1 MDHAHAGG
9 VEDSLLLPYLIF
21 IILVTPLLI
30 GLLAFLAR
38 RRKKISANV
47 DTDGGQ
53 PLTEEKYRYDLLKVG
68 WIHRLLKM
76 RGFQFVLQLPNAVI
90 FMLVIAAGIW
100 GTQLGD
106 KNFATVITWLV
117 WWAVIIFT
125 FLFLSRTWCMVCP
138 LVSVAE
144 WLQRG
149 KLWGVSKRVLSL
161 NRKWPRKLRNFWVPT
176 GFFIILTWMYLFLGL
191 ASSPIYTALVTI
203 FLFIGPAIVVS
214 LIFERRTFCRYV
226 CPIGGV
232 IGAYSMT
239 APLEL
244 RNRSDEVCRSCK
256 EKACYRGNEK
266 GYGCPMFMMPQTMET
281 NTYCTLCTECVK
293 TCPNDNIALNVRPFL
308 SDLWKTKKIGFD
320 VAAIVVILL
329 GVTVFQTLSMVEPW
343 NDASSTIQEATGLGE
358 NTVLTGSFILLA
370 VVAPMIIFA
379 AWSALSHRLG
389 GNGSK
394 LKTVFVGFSFAF
406 LPIAL
411 SSHLA
416 HNLVHF
422 LEEGTAAIPVISD
435 PFGWGWNLLGTA
447 NLIAEPLLQASSLH
461 LLQMSLIAIGYIG
474 AVYVGWRVA
483 RQTFGGQLRSLLGLA
498 PMLVLMIAFAG
509 INLWLLNLPMGMRE

>member
-1 MDHAHAGG
+1 MDHHAGG
-9 VEDSLLLPYLIF
+9 SGDLSLLVPYIVF
-21 IILVTPLLI
+21 IILITPFLI
-30 GLLAFLAR
+30 GLLAFNAR
-38 RRKKISANV
+38 RRKSFPTQDQA
-47 DTDGGQ
+47 DGGQ
-53 PLTEEKYRYDLLKVG
+53 QVAAEPHRYDLLRVS

-76 RGFQFVLQLPNAVI
+76 RGFQFALQLPNAIIFLLVI
-90 FMLVIAAGIW
+90 FAGIW

-125 FLFLSRTWCMVCP
+125 FLFFSRTWCMVCP
-138 LVSVAE
+138 LVSLAE

-149 KLWGVSKRVLSL
+149 RLWGVGKRVLSL
-161 NRKWPRKLRNFWVPT
+161 NRKWPRRLRNFWVPT
-176 GFFIILTWMYLFLGL
+176 GFFIVLTWMYLFLGL
-191 ASSPIYTALVTI
+191 ASNPLYTSLVTI
-203 FLFIGPAIVVS
+203 GLFIGPAIIVS
-214 LIFERRTFCRYV
+214 LVFERRTFCRYV
-226 CPIGGV
+226 CPIGGI

-256 EKACYRGNEK
+256 EKSCYRGNEK
-266 GYGCPMFMMPQTMET
+266 GYGCPMFIMPQTMET

-293 TCPNDNIALNVRPFL
+293 TCPNDNISLNVRPFL
-308 SDLWKTKKIGFD
+308 SDLWKTKKVGFD

-343 NDASSTIQEATGLGE
+343 SDASDAIQEATGLGE
-358 NTVLTGSFILLA
+358 NTVLTISFIALA
-370 VVAPMIIFA
+370 VVAPMLIFA
-379 AWSALSHRLG
+379 LWSAITRWLG
-389 GNGSK
+389 GNGVK
-394 LKTVFVGFSFAF
+394 MRAVFTGFSFAF

-422 LEEGTAAIPVISD
+422 FEEGTAALPVISD

-447 NLIAEPLLQASSLH
+447 NLIAEPLLQPGTLH
-461 LLQMSLIAIGYIG
+461 AVQMTLIAIGYLG

-483 RQTFGGQLRSLLGLA
+483 RQTFGEHTRAIAGLA
-498 PMLVLMIAFAG
+498 PMLVLMIIFAG
-509 INLWLLNLPMGMRE
+509 MNLWLLNLPMGMRE